1 MINEPTTVKKPGCGI
16 NPYKLYL
23 SNLPTEIDRMSDSN
37 IPVAMTIAGSD
48 SGGGAGI
55 QADLRT
61 FAFHQVHGTCAITC
75 ITAQNTLGVDRVD
88 ALPPEAVIAQIEAV
102 VQDIGVQAAKTGMLL
117 NQAIIQ
123 AVAAQVE
130 ALRITNLVVD
140 PVMVSRT
147 GAQLI
152 DDAAIGTL
160 KAALVPHATVLTPNR
175 YEAQILS
182 GMEVHTLKEMQTATQ
197 RIYQLGAKAVLVKGG
212 GMQGDLR
219 GVDVWFDG
227 QQLETLETVA
237 VETTNTHG
245 TGCTLSA
252 AIAANLALG
261 HDPLT
266 ATRRAKDYVTQALK
280 YSLAIGQ
287 GQGPIGHFFP
297 LLINSPWSVATG
309 N

>member
-1 MINEPTTVKKPGCGI
+1 MGKQEQIG
-16 NPYKLYL
+16 L
-23 SNLPTEIDRMSDSN
+23 SE

-61 FAFHQVHGTCAITC
+61 FAFHRVHGTCAITC

-88 ALPPEAVIAQIEAV
+88 ALPPEAVVAQVKAV
-102 VQDIGVQAAKTGMLL
+102 IQDIGIQAAKTGMLL
-117 NQAIIQ
+117 NQEIIQ
-123 AVAAQVE
+123 AVAAQIE
-130 ALRITNLVVD
+130 AWRITNLVVD

-152 DDAAIGTL
+152 DDAAIATL
-160 KAALVPHATVLTPNR
+160 KAVLIPHATVLTPNR
-175 YEAQILS
+175 YEAQMLS
-182 GMEVHTLKEMQTATQ
+182 GVEVHTLEEMQTAAQ

-212 GMQGDLR
+212 GMEGDLR

-227 QQLETLETVA
+227 QQLETLTTTTVN
-237 VETTNTHG
+237 TMNTHG

-266 ATRRAKDYVTQALK
+266 ATRRAKAYVTQALHH
-280 YSLAIGQ
+280 SLAIGQ
-287 GQGPIGHFFP
+287 GQGPVGHFFP
-297 LLINSPWSVATG
+297 LLINSPWSVTTG
-309 N
+309 S